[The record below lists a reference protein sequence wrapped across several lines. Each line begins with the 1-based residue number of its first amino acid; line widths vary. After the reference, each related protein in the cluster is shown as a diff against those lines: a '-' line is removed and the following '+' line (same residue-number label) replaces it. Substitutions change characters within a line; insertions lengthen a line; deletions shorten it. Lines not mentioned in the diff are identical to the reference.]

1 MTSQLNVNT
10 IANKAGSGTVTLTK
24 QIAAKSYVN
33 VNGDN
38 NPPTIRDTLNVASLT
53 DVSAGQIFYNLTNAM
68 SSGDYCRLV
77 SAGDSGVRR
86 VSDTGSPCNSKCI
99 IPDSIFFESICLS
112 IGGFF
117 HASRSITID
126 NGSFPVTSEQ

>member
-1 MTSQLNVNT
+1 MTSQLNVDT

-33 VNGDN
+33 VNGDA

-53 DVSAGQIFYNLTNAM
+53 DVSAGQIFYNLTNSM

-86 VSDTGSPCNSKCI
+86 VADTGAAVSNTTTIGI
-99 IPDSIFFESICLS
+99 I
-112 IGGFF
+112 
-117 HASRSITID
+117 ITED
-126 NGSFPVTSEQ
+126 FSGNLADCDDANGAMLGDLA

>member
-1 MTSQLNVNT
+1 MTSQLNVDT

-53 DVSAGQIFYNLTNAM
+53 DVSAGQIFYNLTNSM

-77 SAGDSGVRR
+77 SAGVSGVRR
-86 VSDTGSPCNSKCI
+86 VADTGAAVSNTTTIGI
-99 IPDSIFFESICLS
+99 I
-112 IGGFF
+112 
-117 HASRSITID
+117 ITED
-126 NGSFPVTSEQ
+126 FSGTLADCDDANGAMLGDLA

>member
-1 MTSQLNVNT
+1 MTSQLNVDT

-53 DVSAGQIFYNLTNAM
+53 DVSAGQIFYNLTNSM
-68 SSGDYCRLV
+68 SGGDYCRLV

-86 VSDTGSPCNSKCI
+86 VADTGAAVSNTTTIGI
-99 IPDSIFFESICLS
+99 I
-112 IGGFF
+112 
-117 HASRSITID
+117 ITED
-126 NGSFPVTSEQ
+126 FSGNLADCDDANGAMLGDLA